1 MTKKLLILLSLFFCI
16 LFVST
21 VCFATADINNIGNTV
36 RDGIQSTEDSLEN
49 TFRMNNNTDR
59 TNADNASSITDT
71 NTDVNNVGGQTTT
84 DYTATRTAADDATGA
99 TTGFMGSTAW
109 TWIVLA
115 IVAIIVI
122 ALVWYYANQNTNT
135 RNDQ

>member
-21 VCFATADINNIGNTV
+21 VCFATVDINTVGNTV
-36 RDGIQSTEDSLEN
+36 RDGVKATENAIGN
-49 TFRMNNNTDR
+49 TAGGISNGVTQMGND
-59 TNADNASSITDT
+59 ASSITDT
-71 NTDVNNVGGQTTT
+71 NRTDGGQTTT
-84 DYTATRTAADDATGA
+84 DYTATRTATDGGTDA
-99 TTGFMGSTAW
+99 TGFMGSTAW
-109 TWIVLA
+109 TWVILA
-115 IVAIIVI
+115 IVAIIII